1 MPPKKRGLSDAAPQ
15 NKRPKVASRG
25 TVSQPIV
32 LDTQQSLLRLS
43 PRKALVKAA
52 QTADFESQLR
62 ESQAVTAPTRR
73 STFTLQ
79 LRSYL
84 RLLFGPVIQAEDAI
98 VAPAEGSEAATAD
111 LDALYDMSTWDNDCN
126 TEDN

>member
-73 STFTLQ
+73 SNLGLQ
-79 LRSYL
+79 PGVLTSESPGNHDQRKRNL
-84 RLLFGPVIQAEDAI
+84 
-98 VAPAEGSEAATAD
+98 APKT
-111 LDALYDMSTWDNDCN
+111 
-126 TEDN
+126 